1 VTPRIRPYDAS
12 DWVAVLELC
21 LLAFGAGCES
31 LQAVAGSDLEWRA
44 CVGGYLR
51 SLTRSREKKNIF
63 VAEVS
68 GTVAGVVHY
77 EVDRVSRCGRVGISA
92 VHPARQGRGVGPA
105 LYRHV
110 LAAMRAQGLR
120 YATAETGGGPGHAR
134 SRRAYEKVGFKA
146 MPVVHYFMG
155 LERSPAAPRRRRSGQ
170 NRMTR

>member
-1 VTPRIRPYDAS
+1 MTPRIRPYEPS
-12 DWVAVLELC
+12 DWEAVLELC
-21 LLAFGAGCES
+21 LLAFAPGCAS
-31 LQAVAGSDLEWRA
+31 LQGIAGTDLEWRA

-77 EVDRVSRCGRVGISA
+77 EVDRVSRCGRIGISA

-105 LYRHV
+105 LYRHA
-110 LAAMRAQGLR
+110 LAAMQAQGLR
-120 YATAETGGGPGHAR
+120 YATAETGGDPGHAR

-155 LERSPAAPRRRRSGQ
+155 LERESPAPRRRRPG
-170 NRMTR
+170 RKTR